1 MTDSAYQAAG
11 IDYDRLD
18 HFKRQCQ
25 HAARETIPQLAAHA
39 AAEVPGA
46 RGESAY
52 LIETEHEIWAHVEEG
67 LGTKNLVADA
77 VLGSVGPSAYHSIGI
92 DLVATIVNDMITSG
106 ALPLVVAMHAA
117 VGDVRWFDNVER
129 AEQLAAG
136 FAEGCRRSGA
146 VWGGGETPALP
157 GVVSEPAIVL
167 GGSAIGRITPKER
180 LIRGDVE
187 DGDVMVCLASSGIH
201 TNGLSLCRKLAA
213 QMPQGFET
221 KMTDGR
227 TFGAA
232 LCVPSII
239 YVDFVKHCQHA
250 GITLRYAVHMTGH
263 GWRKVMRLAKP
274 LVYRMQTIPPSPV
287 LFEFIMQHGAIDLR
301 EAYATF
307 NMGVGFVVMV
317 RPEQV
322 DLCVEM
328 AHRCGVEAWIGG
340 RVEATSGE
348 KSVVLEPLGIEYD
361 EQTLNLRD

>member
-25 HAARETIPQLAAHA
+25 HAARGTLAQLEHHG
-39 AAEVPGA
+39 AAEVPGT

-117 VGDVRWFDNVER
+117 VGDVRWFDNVQR
-129 AEQLAAG
+129 AEQLAEG
-136 FAEGCRRSGA
+136 FAEGCRLSGA

-157 GVVSEPAIVL
+157 GVVQESAIVL
-167 GGSAIGRITPKER
+167 GGSSIGRIAPKDR

-187 DGDVMVCLASSGIH
+187 DGDVMICLASSGIH
-201 TNGLSLCRKLAA
+201 TNGLSLCRKLTEKL
-213 QMPQGFET
+213 PQGYET
-221 KMTDGR
+221 EMADGR
-227 TFGAA
+227 PFGAA

-239 YVDFVKHCQHA
+239 YVEFVRLCQHA
-250 GITLRYAVHMTGH
+250 GISLRYAVHMTGH
-263 GWRKVMRLAKP
+263 GWRKVMRLGKP
-274 LVYRMQTIPPSPV
+274 LVYRMETVPPPPP
-287 LFEFIMQHGAIDLR
+287 LFEFIMQHGKIDLR

-317 RPEQV
+317 PPAQA
-322 DLCVEM
+322 DLCCEI
-328 AHRCGVEAWIGG
+328 AHRCGIEAWIGG
-340 RVEATSGE
+340 RVEAGSGE
-348 KSVVLEPLGIEYD
+348 KAVVLEPLGIEYD
-361 EQTLNLRD
+361 EQTLNVRD